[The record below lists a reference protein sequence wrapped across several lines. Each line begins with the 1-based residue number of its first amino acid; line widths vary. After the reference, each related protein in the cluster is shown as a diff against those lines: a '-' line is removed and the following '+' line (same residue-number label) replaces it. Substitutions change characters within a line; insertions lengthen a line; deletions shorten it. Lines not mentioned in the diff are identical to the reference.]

1 MNAIYDAERT
11 TLAPRGE
18 APTAAYAWASSPL
31 GGPSDSAGGLPYG
44 DDVATI
50 RIAPA
55 ARRRPIDKGIVAA
68 GLIGLIITGTA
79 LAVALFSGSPEPQHV
94 AVTSGSTSAPAA
106 ATPAPMVA
114 APDNGPAPATVVNPA
129 DDHPAPADAGS
140 PPDAAPPVVV
150 SVPPPAVWVPV
161 PPRQL
166 PPPPSLPPFHSL
178 PKLPAPPQ
186 LTPLPGLPA
195 LCLPPHH
202 LVQGVCK

>member
-44 DDVATI
+44 DDFATI
-50 RIAPA
+50 RIAPAGIAPA

-68 GLIGLIITGTA
+68 GVIGLIIAGTA

-129 DDHPAPADAGS
+129 DDHPVPADAGS

-150 SVPPPAVWVPV
+150 WAPV
-161 PPRQL
+161 APRQL

-186 LTPLPGLPA
+186 LTPPPGLPA